1 MDGTQRP
8 EAHWNSP
15 GAHVG
20 SVNKNSKCI
29 IMSQFNCHEVSIIYT
44 ISSICKWAQTNNPL
58 WENQGNVSLMST
70 SQTIWKMSQ
79 DQWLITLVLWNSYLS
94 KSFEILGSC
103 ALPILTRTVLV
114 FIRVVQ
120 TIIIAITD
128 PSFGNTPLV
137 ITREVPLVR
146 TSGYRWLGRGV
157 WDTCAHIG
165 SCVTKK

>member
-1 MDGTQRP
+1 
-8 EAHWNSP
+8 
-15 GAHVG
+15 
-20 SVNKNSKCI
+20 
-29 IMSQFNCHEVSIIYT
+29 MSQFNCHEVSIIYT
-44 ISSICKWAQTNNPL
+44 ISSICEWAQTNNPL

-70 SQTIWKMSQ
+70 SQTIWEMSQ
-79 DQWLITLVLWNSYLS
+79 DQWLITLVLRNSYLS

-120 TIIIAITD
+120 TIIITITD
-128 PSFGNTPLV
+128 PSFGNAPLV

-146 TSGYRWLGRGV
+146 TGGYRWLGRGV

-165 SCVTKK
+165 SFVTKK